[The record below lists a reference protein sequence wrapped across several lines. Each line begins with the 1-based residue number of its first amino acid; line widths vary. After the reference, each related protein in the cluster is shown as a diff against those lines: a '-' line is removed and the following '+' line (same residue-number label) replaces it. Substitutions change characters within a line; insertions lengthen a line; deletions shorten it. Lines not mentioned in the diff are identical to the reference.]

1 MLTNNYELK
10 ITTKASEDLD
20 EIYAYIAGE
29 INNGTAALNLLDDIE
44 KSILRLKKFPFSCS
58 YVEDINLKRKGYRK
72 LIVKNY
78 IAFYIVK
85 EKDTEV
91 IIMRVLYGRQNYQDI
106 V

>member
-20 EIYAYIAGE
+20 EIYAYIASE
-29 INNGTAALNLLDDIE
+29 INNETAALNLLDDIE
-44 KSILRLKKFPFSCS
+44 KSILGLKKFPFSCS

-85 EKDTEV
+85 EKDKKV